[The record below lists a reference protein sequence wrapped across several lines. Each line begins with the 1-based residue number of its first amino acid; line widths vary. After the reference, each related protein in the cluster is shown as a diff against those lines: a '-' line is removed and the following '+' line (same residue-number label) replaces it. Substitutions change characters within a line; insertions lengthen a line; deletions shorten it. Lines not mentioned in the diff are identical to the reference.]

1 MKLLVILVGS
11 ILMCSGCAT
20 SSIHI
25 LEKKEPTRPYTK
37 ILAIYLEEGCEFS
50 MLDSTTYNICIR
62 SCFMKTDTEALA
74 LRKRV
79 EDHIALNLSTS
90 GTTVLKSAD
99 LFDTV
104 TNSYA
109 DFEKTIDNLAIDA
122 LLIVDARG
130 FLHNEQHSP
139 GTFAPNY
146 TYSHGAG
153 YNATSYTSTPGTTYT
168 TVNGSFESLLINTKS
183 IAFPVWRAILE
194 TKGTPYNGKRG
205 LNRSMA
211 SKIAQSL
218 KSSGYIAH

>member
-1 MKLLVILVGS
+1 MKLLS
-11 ILMCSGCAT
+11 ILIAGILLCSGCAT

-50 MLDSTTYNICIR
+50 MLDSMTYNICIR

-74 LRKRV
+74 LRSRV
-79 EDHIALNLSTS
+79 EDHIARDLSTS
-90 GTTVLKSAD
+90 GTVVLKSAD
-99 LFDTV
+99 LFDTL

-109 DFEKTIDNLAIDA
+109 DFEKIIGNLAIDA
-122 LLIVDARG
+122 LLIVDSRG
-130 FLHNEQHSP
+130 YLHDEHSYP
-139 GTFAPNY
+139 GNYAPNY
-146 TYSHGAG
+146 SYSHVGG
-153 YNATSYTSTPGTTYT
+153 YHPTSYSSTPGGTYT

-194 TKGTPYNGKRG
+194 TKGKRYNGKKG

-211 SKIAQSL
+211 SRISQSL